1 MPDTPAFDTPT
12 SDPPPVGVST
22 AAPAK
27 TGLTRRRFLAGGLAA
42 GAVGAA
48 GAVVARHLAAPA
60 PAHHRGLS
68 GAGTLVLVTL
78 YGGNDGLNTVI
89 PYEDGSYLGGRAQL
103 GYQPN
108 EVLPLADG
116 LGLHPNLKGL
126 KGLWE
131 ARQLAIVR
139 GVGYPNPNRSHFRS
153 MDIWQSA
160 APDRAVG
167 SGWLGRWLD
176 TTSRDP
182 LLGLAVGPTLPLALT
197 GDKVLGG
204 AVPVGN
210 LRLPGTTALQQ
221 GYASLERPGPL
232 GTPLMAQVA
241 ASGADLLRIQ
251 HTLSDALAHVPANEG
266 GATTNLEGTSGPNSL
281 GTQLDLVSRSIRA
294 GVPTRAYAASL
305 GGFDTHA
312 NEKATHARLMAEI
325 DTALTGFLASLG
337 GAARGQGV
345 VVLVHSEFG
354 RRVAANA
361 SGGTD
366 HGTAAPVLALGP
378 SVKGGFYGEE
388 PSLTGLDQGDLKYTT
403 DFRSVYATVL

>member
-221 GYASLERPGPL
+221 GYASL
-232 GTPLMAQVA
+232 
-241 ASGADLLRIQ
+241 
-251 HTLSDALAHVPANEG
+251 
-266 GATTNLEGTSGPNSL
+266 
-281 GTQLDLVSRSIRA
+281 
-294 GVPTRAYAASL
+294 
-305 GGFDTHA
+305 
-312 NEKATHARLMAEI
+312 
-325 DTALTGFLASLG
+325 
-337 GAARGQGV
+337 
-345 VVLVHSEFG
+345 
-354 RRVAANA
+354 
-361 SGGTD
+361 
-366 HGTAAPVLALGP
+366 
-378 SVKGGFYGEE
+378 
-388 PSLTGLDQGDLKYTT
+388 
-403 DFRSVYATVL
+403 